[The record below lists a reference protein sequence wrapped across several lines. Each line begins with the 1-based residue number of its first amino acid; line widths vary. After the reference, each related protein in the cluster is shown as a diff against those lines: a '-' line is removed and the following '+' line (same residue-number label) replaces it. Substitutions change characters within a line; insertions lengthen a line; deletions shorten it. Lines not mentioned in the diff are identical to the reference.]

1 MPDVGTTRSRH
12 GPHLVPHS
20 RGENPCTRRYCSCRP
35 PWVGT
40 LRLLR
45 RWFPLAAPACPRQDR
60 AAIPA
65 ATRGRASS
73 PVCTH
78 IMPQSRPVMIAAS
91 RSSPCPS
98 RGRPG
103 PPCCDSCSSG
113 CQRANLLDKIR
124 ARGHHHHRK
133 SDCCAADPC
142 AAPYAA
148 GGTPVMTPG
157 SSGPPKEMPKP
168 TTGGKPKDEEAAA
181 LPSRSHRRSRLFH
194 PSPWRE
200 MERRTDRVLS
210 PHTTGR
216 LAFRQEGPVG
226 WFFGNKRQPRLPINR
241 GRIRIVSGVRPH
253 GDVRPP
259 EGAVGRKSHG

>member
-73 PVCTH
+73 PVCTR
-78 IMPQSRPVMIAAS
+78 IMPQSRPVMIAALPLQPLPQS
-91 RSSPCPS
+91 WPP
-98 RGRPG
+98 RP
-103 PPCCDSCSSG
+103 
-113 CQRANLLDKIR
+113 RLAAIR
-124 ARGHHHHRK
+124 AAP
-133 SDCCAADPC
+133 AASGQTCSTRFVHGATIITASRTAALPIRVPLLMPL
-142 AAPYAA
+142 AAP
-148 GGTPVMTPG
+148 PVMTPG

-168 TTGGKPKDEEAAA
+168 TTGGKPKDEEAASA
-181 LPSRSHRRSRLFH
+181 PIPI
-194 PSPWRE
+194 PSPLPA
-200 MERRTDRVLS
+200 VPS
-210 PHTTGR
+210 V
-216 LAFRQEGPVG
+216 PVA
-226 WFFGNKRQPRLPINR
+226 GNGTPY
-241 GRIRIVSGVRPH
+241 
-253 GDVRPP
+253 
-259 EGAVGRKSHG
+259 